1 MIFTWWFLL
10 VGAVFLLMALS
21 SSLLSRLPLSTSMLY
36 LGVGIAI
43 GPNGL
48 GLLDID
54 PIAQADLIERLT
66 EIAVIVSLFCAGLK
80 LAIPWHDPLPRLP
93 VILASWS
100 MLLTI
105 GFITLVGAG
114 ILGLP
119 LGAAILLGAVLAP
132 TDPVLASDVQV
143 TGPRDR
149 DRLRFTLTGEA
160 GLNDGTAF
168 PFVILGL
175 GLLGLEGAE
184 SFGWRWLLEDVL
196 WAVSGGLLIG
206 ALLGAAAGHLI
217 LYLRREH
224 HEAIGLDDFLALGVI
239 AFAYGAALLV
249 HAYGFLA
256 VFAAGVALRW
266 VESRATGPEREPA
279 EVLAEVDTVD
289 AEELATRPETAPAYM
304 AQTVLG
310 FTEQLER
317 IGEVAVMLLIGAMLS
332 WPLIPSAALWF
343 VPLLLLVIRPVAVN
357 LGLIGAPVTLR
368 ERAYISWFGIR
379 GIGSVYYLMYAIAHD
394 LPEQFAVWLTGMT
407 LAVIASSIIAHGVS
421 VTPLMELYERR
432 QE

>member
-1 MIFTWWFLL
+1 MIFTWWFLII
-10 VGAVFLLMALS
+10 GAVFLIMALS

-36 LGVGIAI
+36 LAVGIAI
-43 GPNGL
+43 GPYGL
-48 GLLDID
+48 GLLRID
-54 PIAQADLIERLT
+54 PIVQSDIIERVA
-66 EIAVIVSLFCAGLK
+66 EIAVLISLFCAGLK
-80 LAIPWHDPLPRLP
+80 LAIPWRDPLTRLP

-105 GFITLVGAG
+105 GMITLVGT
-114 ILGLP
+114 LLLRLP
-119 LGAAILLGAVLAP
+119 LGAAVLLGAILAP

-160 GLNDGTAF
+160 GLNDGSAF

-175 GLLGLEGAE
+175 GLLGLEDLG
-184 SFGWRWLLEDVL
+184 SFGWQWLAIDVV
-196 WAVSGGLLIG
+196 WAISAGLLIG
-206 ALLGAAAGHLI
+206 AALGAGAGHLI
-217 LYLRREH
+217 LYLRRRH
-224 HEAIGLDDFLALGVI
+224 QEAVGLDDFLALGLI
-239 AFAYGAALLV
+239 AFAYGVALLL

-256 VFAAGVALRW
+256 VFAAGLALRW
-266 VESRATGPEREPA
+266 IESRESGTEREPE
-279 EVLAEVDTVD
+279 EVLADVDTID

-317 IGEVAVMLLIGAMLS
+317 IGEVAVMLLIGAMLTFEML
-332 WPLIPSAALWF
+332 PTAAIWF
-343 VPLLLLVIRPVAVN
+343 VPLLLLVIRPIAVN
-357 LGLIGAPVTLR
+357 LGLFRSQVSPL

-379 GIGSVYYLMYAIAHD
+379 GIGSVYYLMYVITHEV
-394 LPEQFAVWLTGMT
+394 PEELALWLTGMT
-407 LAVIASSIIAHGVS
+407 LAVVTTSIIVHGIS
-421 VTPLMELYERR
+421 VTPLMKRYEQV